1 MKERQTNAWPQ
12 ISESEL
18 EVMKVLWQYQQPLS
32 SGEIIEALTAQT
44 LWKPKTIQTML
55 NRLVAKGAVA
65 ADKNGG
71 KAYAYQALVAE
82 EEYKLKASEHFLDKL
97 YAGSMKSLVAQFV
110 RQEKISPEEKE
121 ALRCLLEEGER

>member
-1 MKERQTNAWPQ
+1 MKESQTDAWPQ

-18 EVMKVLWQYQQPLS
+18 EVMKVLWQFQRPLS
-32 SGEIIEALTAQT
+32 SGEIIEALTAKT

-65 ADKNGG
+65 ADKNSG

-82 EEYKLKASEHFLDKL
+82 DLRNILEDHGLKGKNIR
-97 YAGSMKSLVAQFV
+97 VAKA
-110 RQEKISPEEKE
+110 EKPLAITDVFPG
-121 ALRCLLEEGER
+121 LFEGKRSVNVKV

>member
-1 MKERQTNAWPQ
+1 MKESQTDAWPQ

-18 EVMKVLWQYQQPLS
+18 EVMKVLWQFQRPLS
-32 SGEIIEALTAQT
+32 SGEIIEALTAKT

-65 ADKNGG
+65 ADKNSG

-82 EEYKLKASEHFLDKL
+82 EAYKLKASEHIHEKL
-97 YAGSMKSLVAQFV
+97 
-110 RQEKISPEEKE
+110 
-121 ALRCLLEEGER
+121 